1 MRSLFIVGTAVMLLA
16 GCATTHVPEKV
27 EPTTASRVEYVIR
40 IPPTALLELPPPPAN
55 LDVDKAT
62 QADVARWIAANE
74 KWFNDVKSR
83 LSEIAKFL
91 RDEQQNLD
99 KLAKEFNE
107 KQGTSGDAKLVI
119 KREEPKK

>member
-1 MRSLFIVGTAVMLLA
+1 MKYFLLA
-16 GCATTHVPEKV
+16 LMSLTLVGCATTKVAEKPEATV
-27 EPTTASRVEYVIR
+27 ASRVEYVIR
-40 IPPTALLELPPPPAN
+40 VPPAELLELPKPPASLN
-55 LDVDKAT
+55 VDKAT

-74 KWFNDVKSR
+74 KWFNDVQNR
-83 LSEIAKFL
+83 FGEVAKFL

-119 KREEPKK
+119 KRETPKK